1 MPRFSCD
8 DQVRVRDDIHTGALM
23 TMEDNPGKCYF
34 STRHQRFAGSIV
46 TIDGLFYWNGKRCW
60 CYRIKEDNGSGFWFD
75 EMFECESC
83 AVIDESRLME
93 VLF

>member
-1 MPRFSCD
+1 MPKFSCG
-8 DQVRVRDDIHTGALM
+8 DQVYVRDDILPGARM
-23 TMEDNPGKCYF
+23 TMEDNPGTISY
-34 STRHQRFAGSIV
+34 SVRHKKFAGRVV
-46 TIDGLFYWNGKRCW
+46 TIDGLFYWNGKSCW